1 MKRVRLIDNGG
12 LMVGKT
18 FDDYAMMP
26 PHIFLA
32 TFLPQDVS
40 YCWVPP
46 AEPADICCYGVGLKD
61 DSILRDNELNVFVSV
76 ENFGRWASRYNNEI
90 GWVNRHY
97 FFYHKYKKLFS
108 PPIQRDG
115 NAIFKCIRNIWY
127 RVYKILYI

>member
-40 YCWVPP
+40 YCWVP
-46 AEPADICCYGVGLKD
+46 ARRTGGYLLLVGL
-61 DSILRDNELNVFVSV
+61 V
-76 ENFGRWASRYNNEI
+76 
-90 GWVNRHY
+90 
-97 FFYHKYKKLFS
+97 
-108 PPIQRDG
+108 
-115 NAIFKCIRNIWY
+115 
-127 RVYKILYI
+127 